1 MNVKVNSKAVIKIVA
16 FCFLLITKVLIAKA
30 QQPYEVKKS
39 EVIYKEIDGNKLEMN
54 VYAPSMQKQEKLPAI
69 VFFYGGGWNSS
80 NMKQF
85 DLQARYL
92 ASRGMVVF
100 CPEYRYASKHK
111 TKVVECVKDSRSA
124 VRYIK
129 SHADEFGI
137 KQDQIIAAGISAGG
151 HLSAALATINEF
163 NESTDDLKISVNPYA
178 LVLIVPAL
186 RIDSATLN
194 PAAVPRFDGKEEAL
208 SPYNHIKKN
217 MPPTLIMAGVNDD
230 KIPLQ
235 SLRDFTKKMEQF
247 GNSCKLIEY
256 PGKGHNLAHFMQSP
270 DSFKASLADMEKFL
284 DKLIKF
290 KTPSWLDEYVASLPR
305 K

>member
-1 MNVKVNSKAVIKIVA
+1 MNRKMNSRVVIKLFMV
-16 FCFLLITKVLIAKA
+16 CFLLTAVVLNAKA
-30 QQPYEVKKS
+30 QQPYEVKKT
-39 EVIYKEIDGNKLEMN
+39 EVIYKEIDGIKLEMN
-54 VYAPSMQKQEKLPAI
+54 VYAPLVQKTEKLPAM

-111 TKVVECVKDSRSA
+111 TKVAECVKDSRSA

-129 SHADEFGI
+129 SHVDEFGI
-137 KQDQIIAAGISAGG
+137 RTDQLIAAGISAGG
-151 HLSAALATINEF
+151 HLSAALATINQF
-163 NESTDDLKISVNPYA
+163 NESTDNLNISVKPYA
-178 LVLIVPAL
+178 LILIVPAV
-186 RIDSATLN
+186 RIERETLN
-194 PAAVPRFDGKEEAL
+194 PAFIPRFDGKEKEL
-208 SPYNHIKKN
+208 SPYSHITKN
-217 MPPTLIMAGVNDD
+217 MPPTLILAGVNDD
-230 KIPLQ
+230 KIPVE
-235 SLRDFTKKMEQF
+235 SVRAFKKKMEEY

-256 PGKGHNLAHFMQSP
+256 PGKGHNLAHFIQSP
-270 DSFKASLADMEKFL
+270 DSFKASLGDMEKFL

-290 KTPSWLDEYVASLPR
+290 KSPSWLDEYVASLPR

>member
-1 MNVKVNSKAVIKIVA
+1 MNRKMNSKVVIKIVT
-16 FCFLLITKVLIAKA
+16 FCFLLMTVTLKVTA
-30 QQPYEVKKS
+30 QQPYEVKKT
-39 EVIYKEIDGNKLEMN
+39 EVIYKEIDGIKLEMN
-54 VYAPSMQKQEKLPAI
+54 VYTPSMQKKEKLPAI

-85 DLQARYL
+85 DLQAKYL
-92 ASRGMVVF
+92 ASRGVVVF
-100 CPEYRYASKHK
+100 CPEYRYASKHH

-124 VRYIK
+124 MRYIK

-137 KQDQIIAAGISAGG
+137 KPEQVIAAGISAGG

-163 NESTDDLKISVNPYA
+163 NESTDDLNISVNPYA
-178 LVLIVPAL
+178 LVLIVPAV
-186 RIDSATLN
+186 RIERATLN
-194 PAAVPRFDGKEEAL
+194 PAFVPRFDGKEEAL

-230 KIPLQ
+230 KIPIE
-235 SLRDFTKKMEQF
+235 SVRAFKEKMEQY
-247 GNSCKLIEY
+247 GNSCKLIAY
-256 PGKGHNLAHFMQSP
+256 PGKGHNLAHFIQSP
-270 DSFKASLADMEKFL
+270 DSFKASLGDMEKFL